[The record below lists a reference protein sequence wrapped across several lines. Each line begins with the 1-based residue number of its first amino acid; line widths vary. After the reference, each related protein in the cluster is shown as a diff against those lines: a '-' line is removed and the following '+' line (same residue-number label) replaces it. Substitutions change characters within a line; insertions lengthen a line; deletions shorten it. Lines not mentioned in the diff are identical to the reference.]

1 MIQEGIPPRNQR
13 EGIPTS
19 IEYEHH
25 GLKAK
30 IEKHEKGT
38 GTETPRSY
46 RKDSHTSLESK
57 RRRQLIAEEIIGDES
72 HISLREGPI
81 HGSIR

>member
-30 IEKHEKGT
+30 EKHEKGT
-38 GTETPRSY
+38 GTETRGPTEKNPIQVLRA
-46 RKDSHTSLESK
+46 R
-57 RRRQLIAEEIIGDES
+57 EE
-72 HISLREGPI
+72 
-81 HGSIR
+81 GS

>member
-30 IEKHEKGT
+30 EKHEKGT
-38 GTETPRSY
+38 GTETRGPTEKIPIQVLRA
-46 RKDSHTSLESK
+46 R
-57 RRRQLIAEEIIGDES
+57 EE
-72 HISLREGPI
+72 
-81 HGSIR
+81 GS

>member
-1 MIQEGIPPRNQR
+1 MIQEGIPSSNQR

-30 IEKHEKGT
+30 IENMRKAQEPRPRGPTEKI
-38 GTETPRSY
+38 PIQVLRA
-46 RKDSHTSLESK
+46 R
-57 RRRQLIAEEIIGDES
+57 EE
-72 HISLREGPI
+72 
-81 HGSIR
+81 GS

>member
-13 EGIPTS
+13 EGIPTT

-30 IEKHEKGT
+30 EKHEKGT
-38 GTETPRSY
+38 GTETRGPTEKIPIQVLRA
-46 RKDSHTSLESK
+46 R
-57 RRRQLIAEEIIGDES
+57 EE
-72 HISLREGPI
+72 
-81 HGSIR
+81 GS

>member
-1 MIQEGIPPRNQR
+1 MIQEGIPPSNQR

-30 IEKHEKGT
+30 EKHEKGT
-38 GTETPRSY
+38 GTETRGPTEKIPIQVLRA
-46 RKDSHTSLESK
+46 R
-57 RRRQLIAEEIIGDES
+57 EE
-72 HISLREGPI
+72 
-81 HGSIR
+81 GS